1 MAGTVNKRRQTEAA
15 TVNKRWVTERVE
27 GSSLQTSA
35 AAKSARLR

>member
-27 GSSLQTSA
+27 GSSLQTA
-35 AAKSARLR
+35 VGEKSAGLR